1 MGEKEAG
8 GAKVSKSRFAAEER
22 RVLAGF
28 AVLGRSVTILEEC
41 KIELYLVLNAQQ
53 LVYMHFS

>member
-1 MGEKEAG
+1 M
-8 GAKVSKSRFAAEER
+8 SKSRFAAEER